1 MPRTTEGSQ
10 SVPRDGPCV
19 GTVMRQSKEEPALG
33 GDLAGQGHTRKPPS
47 SRLASSLSP
56 GGKTE
61 THGDPGNGAARD
73 FEEPMC
79 PNIISK
85 VRGQKEFEK
94 GLKEGQRC
102 SLDGRG
108 PEGAYDPHSH
118 PKKIV
123 QTGKISDPKRPR
135 SKRGRGE
142 TGPAGYE
149 RRKHRREQVTGKRDC
164 WSTRNPAVNQA
175 APRGSR

>member
-1 MPRTTEGSQ
+1 MNYASESNVLVALELSVWRGSRMPRTTEGSQ
-10 SVPRDGPCV
+10 SVLRDGPCV

-85 VRGQKEFEK
+85 VRGRKEFEK
-94 GLKEGQRC
+94 GLKEGQRR
-102 SLDGRG
+102 SGR
-108 PEGAYDPHSH
+108 E
-118 PKKIV
+118 
-123 QTGKISDPKRPR
+123 R
-135 SKRGRGE
+135 SGG
-142 TGPAGYE
+142 
-149 RRKHRREQVTGKRDC
+149 C
-164 WSTRNPAVNQA
+164 L
-175 APRGSR
+175 